1 VANSP
6 PRNVEIKGQDH
17 MLAYITPE
25 EGGILQLLGG
35 SGAPGPMG
43 IPSFYGPGGPG
54 DDGTDPSDPGPSDN
68 DFGGFSGYS
77 SVDNPTVDGT
87 SYSNDANFSGS
98 KGQSNQSVTQ
108 DYIDNYGL
116 ASFGPDTYSQAAAT
130 ASMKGIT
137 PTNPYGYN
145 SPFAAF
151 ADYFDIDLDYTNVF
165 DGSAGGAQY
174 TMNQIA
180 GLNVDNYNNPN
191 NDPDVA
197 GFDKNQPANQ
207 PRSGIQKGFG
217 SLFGRPTGQMTA
229 LGPIAAQRS
238 GNPMDALAMSA
249 FNALAGLSLPGIVS
263 NIVGPPQ
270 TYAVAARGLDKPSLG
285 YDPTKN
291 PALAGNKGL
300 GTLADV
306 VSMSLTGNTTANLQ
320 DAYTGVTSIASDML
334 GNVKDVTSA
343 VEDAV
348 SFANNPKGGSVGS
361 SPTNFN
367 SDISKDNSNMNMNM
381 NMNDNEGGESKSD
394 MYRPTPDPIS
404 TTELKKAPVVG
415 ESFID
420 PELLKYLKRRPAAP
434 VSEVGY
440 NQDLTASS
448 SAKPVDFSAIDRGL
462 GSLQSEIAAIN
473 RNR

>member
-1 VANSP
+1 MANNP
-6 PRNVEIKGQDH
+6 PRRIDIRGQDH

-43 IPSFYGPGGPG
+43 IPSFFDAGEGMGGYGGGDSAT
-54 DDGTDPSDPGPSDN
+54 DDYSQNMGIDSSKSTQTSIGKGPS
-68 DFGGFSGYS
+68 
-77 SVDNPTVDGT
+77 
-87 SYSNDANFSGS
+87 
-98 KGQSNQSVTQ
+98 QSNTDTNNSIAASIAASIAQNP
-108 DYIDNYGL
+108 NYGRVTETID
-116 ASFGPDTYSQAAAT
+116 PAAQT
-130 ASMKGIT
+130 ASMLGIT
-137 PTNPYGYN
+137 PTNPFGYK

-151 ADYFDIDLDYTNVF
+151 TDALGISLDYT
-165 DGSAGGAQY
+165 DQYSDSPGGAQY
-174 TMNQIA
+174 AMNQIA

-191 NDPDVA
+191 NNPDVA

-238 GNPMDALAMSA
+238 GKPMDALALSG

-270 TYAVAARGLDKPSLG
+270 TYAVKDSIG
-285 YDPTKN
+285 YDPTKD

-306 VSMSLTGNTTANLQ
+306 VSMSLTGNTTASLQ
-320 DAYTGVTSIASDML
+320 DAYTGASSIVSDML

-348 SFANNPKGGSVGS
+348 SFGYNPKGGSVGNVVSDKGYTS
-361 SPTNFN
+361 ST
-367 SDISKDNSNMNMNM
+367 SNYNP

-394 MYRPTPDPIS
+394 RYRPTPDPIP

-415 ESFID
+415 EDFID
-420 PELLKYLKRRPAAP
+420 PELLKYIKRRPAAP

-440 NQDLTASS
+440 NQDFTASS
-448 SAKPVDFSAIDRGL
+448 SAKPVDFSSFDRGL
-462 GSLQSEIAAIN
+462 GSLQSGIATIN

>member
-1 VANSP
+1 MANSP

-43 IPSFYGPGGPG
+43 IPAFADIGGGPDGASQPG
-54 DDGTDPSDPGPSDN
+54 DDTGPSDS
-68 DFGGFSGYS
+68 DFGGFSNYS
-77 SVDNPTVDGT
+77 SVDAPTVDGT
-87 SYSNDANFSGS
+87 SFSDDPQYSGS
-98 KGQSNQSVTQ
+98 KGQSSQSVTEG
-108 DYIDNYGL
+108 YTDNYGL
-116 ASFGPDTYSQAAAT
+116 ASFGPDTYSQANAT
-130 ASMKGIT
+130 ASMLGIT
-137 PTNPYGYN
+137 PTNPFGYK
-145 SPFAAF
+145 SPFSGFTDALG
-151 ADYFDIDLDYTNVF
+151 ISLDYSNIF
-165 DGSAGGAQY
+165 SAPE
-174 TMNQIA
+174 MNEIA
-180 GLNVDNYNNPN
+180 NLNVANYNNPN
-191 NDPDVA
+191 NNPNVA

-238 GNPMDALAMSA
+238 GKPMDALALSG

-270 TYAVAARGLDKPSLG
+270 TYAVKDSIG
-285 YDPTKN
+285 YDRTKD

-306 VSMSLTGNTTANLQ
+306 VSMSLTGNTTASLQ
-320 DAYTGVTSIASDML
+320 DAYTGASSIVSDML
-334 GNVKDVTSA
+334 GNVTDVTSA

-348 SFANNPKGGSVGS
+348 SFGYNPKGGSVGNVVSDKGYTS
-361 SPTNFN
+361 ST
-367 SDISKDNSNMNMNM
+367 SNYNP

-394 MYRPTPDPIS
+394 MYRPTPDPVS
-404 TTELKKAPVVG
+404 TTLPKKPPVVG
-415 ESFID
+415 ETFID
-420 PELLKYLKRRPAAP
+420 PELLKYIKRRPAAP

-440 NQDLTASS
+440 NQDFTASS
-448 SAKPVDFSAIDRGL
+448 SAKPVDFSSFDRGL
-462 GSLQSEIAAIN
+462 GSLRSGIATIN

>member
-1 VANSP
+1 
-6 PRNVEIKGQDH
+6 

-43 IPSFYGPGGPG
+43 IPSFFDAGPETDNSTTGVDGPA
-54 DDGTDPSDPGPSDN
+54 DTNPGPTDT

-108 DYIDNYGL
+108 DYTDNYGL
-116 ASFGPDTYSQAAAT
+116 ASFGKDTYNQAVAT
-130 ASMKGIT
+130 ASMLGIT
-137 PTNPYGYN
+137 PTNPFGYK

-165 DGSAGGAQY
+165 DGSPGGAQY
-174 TMNQIA
+174 AMNQIA

-191 NDPDVA
+191 NNPDVA

-217 SLFGRPTGQMTA
+217 ELFGRPTGQMTA

-270 TYAVAARGLDKPSLG
+270 TYAVKDSIG
-285 YDPTKN
+285 YDPTKD

-381 NMNDNEGGESKSD
+381 NMNDNEGGESGIEKYLPNLDSS
-394 MYRPTPDPIS
+394 S
-404 TTELKKAPVVG
+404 TTLIDRAPVVG
-415 ESFID
+415 EAFID

-448 SAKPVDFSAIDRGL
+448 SAKPVDFSNFDRGL
-462 GSLQSEIAAIN
+462 GSLQSGITAIN

>member
-1 VANSP
+1 MANSP

-43 IPSFYGPGGPG
+43 IPSFYADDAADSGTGPGGSSSSDSDSPSNSQSMG
-54 DDGTDPSDPGPSDN
+54 IDSSATDQASIGQGPSQSESDTN
-68 DFGGFSGYS
+68 DSIAAS
-77 SVDNPTVDGT
+77 IAASIAQNP
-87 SYSNDANFSGS
+87 
-98 KGQSNQSVTQ
+98 
-108 DYIDNYGL
+108 NYGRVTETI
-116 ASFGPDTYSQAAAT
+116 DKAAQT
-130 ASMKGIT
+130 ASMLGIT
-137 PTNPYGYN
+137 PTNPFGYK
-145 SPFAAF
+145 SPFSGFTDALG
-151 ADYFDIDLDYTNVF
+151 ISLDYSNIF
-165 DGSAGGAQY
+165 SAPE
-174 TMNQIA
+174 MNEIA
-180 GLNVDNYNNPN
+180 NLNVANYNNPN
-191 NDPDVA
+191 NNPNVA

-238 GNPMDALAMSA
+238 GKPADALALSG

-270 TYAVAARGLDKPSLG
+270 TYAVKDSIG
-285 YDPTKN
+285 YDRTKD

-306 VSMSLTGNTTANLQ
+306 VSMSLTGNTTASLQ
-320 DAYTGVTSIASDML
+320 DAYTGASSIVSDML
-334 GNVKDVTSA
+334 GNVTDVTSA

-348 SFANNPKGGSVGS
+348 SFGYNPKGGSVGNVVSDKGYTS
-361 SPTNFN
+361 S
-367 SDISKDNSNMNMNM
+367 ISNYNP

-394 MYRPTPDPIS
+394 MYRPTPDPVS
-404 TTELKKAPVVG
+404 TLPKKPPVVG
-415 ESFID
+415 ETFID
-420 PELLKYLKRRPAAP
+420 PELLKYIKRRPAAP

-440 NQDLTASS
+440 NQDFTASS
-448 SAKPVDFSAIDRGL
+448 SAKPVDFSSFDRGL
-462 GSLQSEIAAIN
+462 GSLRSGIATIN